1 MKIKHREEDMNKT
14 KTIRRLLCLLLAAAM
29 VFSVALPVFA
39 KFEPPVAR
47 MTLRHENVPP
57 SVSSASAGH
66 AWLYFEN
73 VSKKTI
79 TVGIYKLP
87 PRSGV
92 SVGTFGY
99 VRKEGP
105 GVYYNVESYI
115 TNHQGTKGRVS
126 ISQLITGQQLEK
138 VSKKINQFKST
149 WNLAR
154 NCSYFAGTVW
164 NTVASNRLSAIST
177 PALLRASMKKY
188 GLKKNVYH
196 QPVLPNQVFKQK
208 GSKLKQVRKST
219 LIAGL

>member
-1 MKIKHREEDMNKT
+1 MTIKHREEDMNKT

-47 MTLRHENVPP
+47 MTI
-57 SVSSASAGH
+57 VSYKKNSASTGH

-164 NTVASNRLSAIST
+164 NTVASNRLAAIST
-177 PALLRASMKKY
+177 PALLRTSMKKY

-208 GSKLKQVRKST
+208 GSTLKQVRKST